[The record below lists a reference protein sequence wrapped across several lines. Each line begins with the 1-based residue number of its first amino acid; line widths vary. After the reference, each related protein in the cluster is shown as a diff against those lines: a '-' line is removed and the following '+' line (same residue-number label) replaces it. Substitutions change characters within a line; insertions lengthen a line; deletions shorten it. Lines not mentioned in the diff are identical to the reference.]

1 MFHRVQKWPQE
12 VLILASN
19 TGRSKWQDTEMR
31 LARASGRLCAVES
44 MATLRSGGRGKG
56 GRVKSQR
63 LAIAISLAF
72 PKARKKGS
80 RGRAKALELV

>member
-1 MFHRVQKWPQE
+1 
-12 VLILASN
+12 
-19 TGRSKWQDTEMR
+19 
-31 LARASGRLCAVES
+31 

-80 RGRAKALELV
+80 RGRAKALELVVAAPAAAGITSFKLQAGEGTILMKNPTPQQISLEAAPQ